1 MKQPLGEMVGNIL
14 EMYEVVSVLRGQ
26 GKEDVKKVVL
36 TMASE
41 MLALSDAGKG
51 KTRQELTDAC
61 EERIKSGEAFERFGE
76 LILSQGGMLQSDGSP
91 VFVDRPA
98 EIMTVYADR
107 NGYISSCDA
116 LMVGE
121 ASCLLGAGRMTKEDV
136 IDMGAGIRLHKK
148 IGDKVSRGEELFTLY
163 SGTKNPVSDDRI
175 DEALYKMDDAYEISD
190 SPVDP
195 PQEIIDV
202 ISS

>member
-1 MKQPLGEMVGNIL
+1 MPV
-14 EMYEVVSVLRGQ
+14 
-26 GKEDVKKVVL
+26 KEKPDRNWSK
-36 TMASE
+36 
-41 MLALSDAGKG
+41 
-51 KTRQELTDAC
+51 
-61 EERIKSGEAFERFGE
+61 IKSGEAFERFGE

-91 VFVDRPA
+91 VFVDRPT

>member
-1 MKQPLGEMVGNIL
+1 
-14 EMYEVVSVLRGQ
+14 
-26 GKEDVKKVVL
+26 
-36 TMASE
+36 
-41 MLALSDAGKG
+41 
-51 KTRQELTDAC
+51 
-61 EERIKSGEAFERFGE
+61 
-76 LILSQGGMLQSDGSP
+76 
-91 VFVDRPA
+91 
-98 EIMTVYADR
+98 
-107 NGYISSCDA
+107 
-116 LMVGE
+116 
-121 ASCLLGAGRMTKEDV
+121 MTKEDV